1 MQPVTQIQVG
11 AVVSG
16 RVVAVHVDYNDP
28 VHKGEVLA
36 DIDPTLFSQQ
46 IDSSTAQLNAAFAAV
61 KHAEAAQDAA
71 RVRLERAK
79 ALVKNGVGSQADVDT
94 AQGDFDVSVADVA
107 SSKAQVSQIDAQV
120 KSNKTNL
127 EYTHIVSPIDGVVI
141 TRAIDP
147 GQTVAASFQAPVVF
161 THAENLQHM
170 RIFADIDEADVGR
183 VKNGMAAD
191 ISVDAFPSESFHGNV
206 LQVRYSPANNNGVVT
221 YSAIIDVDNPA
232 LKLLP
237 GMTATVT
244 ITSAEAK
251 GVTRIPNSAL
261 RFHPSPQ
268 LDAKGNKVAEAPLPK
283 LEPKTGRIYVETV
296 TTPGKEVIEPRVID
310 IGISDGI
317 TTEVKGDIS
326 GLKIVRDETD
336 AATKKKGLF

>member
-1 MQPVTQIQVG
+1 
-11 AVVSG
+11 
-16 RVVAVHVDYNDP
+16 VHVDYNDV
-28 VHKGEVLA
+28 VHKGQVLA
-36 DIDPTLFSQQ
+36 DIDPTLFSAQ
-46 IDSSTAQLNAAFAAV
+46 IDSSQAQLAATYAAV
-61 KHAEAAQDAA
+61 NRAQANADAA
-71 RVRLERAK
+71 KLRLERAK
-79 ALVKNGVGSQADVDT
+79 QLVKSGVGSQADVDA
-94 AQGDFDVSVADVA
+94 AQGEYDVSVADIA
-107 SSKAQVSQIDAQV
+107 SSKAQVAQIDAQV

-147 GQTVAASFQAPVVF
+147 GASVAASFQAPILF
-161 THAENLQHM
+161 TLAEDLRHM

-191 ISVDAFPSESFHGNV
+191 ISVDAFPSESFHGKV
-206 LQVRYSPANNNGVVT
+206 LQVRYSPTNTNGVVT
-221 YSAIIDVDNPA
+221 YSAVIIVENPD

-237 GMTATVT
+237 GMTATVA

-251 GVTRIPNSAL
+251 AVTRIPNSAL
-261 RFHPSPQ
+261 RFHPSPA
-268 LDAKGNKVAEAPLPK
+268 LDAKGNKIVEAPLPK

-296 TTPGKEVIEPRVID
+296 ETLGKEKIEPRIID